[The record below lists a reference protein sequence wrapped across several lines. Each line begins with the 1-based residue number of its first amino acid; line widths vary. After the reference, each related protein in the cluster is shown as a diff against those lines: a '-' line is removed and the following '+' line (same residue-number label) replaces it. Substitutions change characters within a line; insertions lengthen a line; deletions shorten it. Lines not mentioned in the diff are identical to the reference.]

1 MLETFKT
8 IRDQTVELCKPL
20 EIEDYVVQPS
30 VDVSP
35 PKWHLAHTTWFF
47 EEFVLKSYFP
57 NYKPFHPQYNFLFNS
72 YYESM
77 GDRVLRVDR
86 GNMSR
91 PSVGDI
97 LEYRKYV
104 DQHMLEL
111 IPTLPENLYSLVE
124 IGFQHEQQH
133 QELLLTDIKFI
144 LGHNPLFPVYKQGFK
159 EYTGKTLKSQTSFI
173 GISEG
178 IYTIGYQNEG
188 FCFDNEKGVH
198 KVFLQG
204 FEIANQ
210 LISNGEYLEFVKA
223 GGYQTAAY
231 WYSDAWA
238 WVNQHN
244 ITNPLYWH
252 QKDGQWYR
260 YSLAGLELLP
270 MDEPA
275 THVSHYE
282 AAAYAEWK
290 GMRLPTEFEWEI
302 ATDKL
307 DWGQRWEHT
316 QSAYLPYPGYQ
327 KPAGAV
333 GEYNGKFMINQ
344 MVLRGASIATAENH
358 SRKTYRNFFHPQLQW
373 QFNGFR
379 LCRR

>member
-47 EEFVLKSYFP
+47 EEFVLKAYFP

-91 PSVGDI
+91 PSVDDI

-178 IYTIGYQNEG
+178 IYTIGYQN
-188 FCFDNEKGVH
+188 
-198 KVFLQG
+198 
-204 FEIANQ
+204 
-210 LISNGEYLEFVKA
+210 
-223 GGYQTAAY
+223 
-231 WYSDAWA
+231 
-238 WVNQHN
+238 
-244 ITNPLYWH
+244 
-252 QKDGQWYR
+252 
-260 YSLAGLELLP
+260 
-270 MDEPA
+270 
-275 THVSHYE
+275 
-282 AAAYAEWK
+282 
-290 GMRLPTEFEWEI
+290 
-302 ATDKL
+302 
-307 DWGQRWEHT
+307 
-316 QSAYLPYPGYQ
+316 
-327 KPAGAV
+327 
-333 GEYNGKFMINQ
+333 
-344 MVLRGASIATAENH
+344 
-358 SRKTYRNFFHPQLQW
+358 
-373 QFNGFR
+373 
-379 LCRR
+379 